1 MLKNGKT
8 ANRNGQQ
15 NRPNS
20 MAKTENPNA
29 PLSDDNFEFF
39 SFVQLIDDLV
49 THWEIDS
56 VFQRTLETRDWR
68 YKGVSSLY
76 Y

>member
-8 ANRNGQQ
+8 AYRNGQQ

-20 MAKTENPNA
+20 MAKTETPNA
-29 PLSDDNFEFF
+29 PLSDDNFECF
-39 SFVQLIDDLV
+39 SFAQLIDDLV

-56 VFQRTLETRDWR
+56 GFQRTLETRDWR
-68 YKGVSSLY
+68 HKGVSSLY

>member
-1 MLKNGKT
+1 
-8 ANRNGQQ
+8 
-15 NRPNS
+15 
-20 MAKTENPNA
+20 MAKTENPSA
-29 PLSDDNFEFF
+29 PLSDGNFEFF
-39 SFVQLIDDLV
+39 SLAQLIGDLV

-68 YKGVSSLY
+68 YKGVFSPY

>member
-29 PLSDDNFEFF
+29 PLSDDNFECF
-39 SFVQLIDDLV
+39 SFAQLIDDLV